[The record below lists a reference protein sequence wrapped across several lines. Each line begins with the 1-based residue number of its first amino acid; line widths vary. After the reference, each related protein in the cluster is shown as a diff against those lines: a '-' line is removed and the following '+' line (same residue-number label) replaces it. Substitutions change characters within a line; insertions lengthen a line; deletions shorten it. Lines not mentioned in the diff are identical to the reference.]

1 MPLFSLLCA
10 MFPNFEERR
19 IDVGDAEIYLRM
31 GGDGPPLLLLHGFP
45 QTHVAWHE
53 VAPRLAEVYTVVV
66 PDLRGYGEST
76 GPADPEA
83 ADYTHRAM
91 AEDMVAVME
100 TLGFDAYRVVGHDRG
115 ARIGYRFALD
125 HPESVQKL
133 ALLDIVPTLET
144 AERMDYR
151 SARARYHWLFLA
163 QPHPIP
169 ETLLAH
175 EPAFYVDHLVESWSA
190 NADDLDREAVAA
202 YRRSFARERVI
213 RACCEDYRAGLSLD
227 LDHDRASR
235 EAGERIECPLLVLWG
250 GARGG
255 DGVDLVDVWE
265 EWSTDVRG
273 GPLPCGHFLME
284 EAPEETLDELEPFLA

>member
-1 MPLFSLLCA
+1 MK
-10 MFPNFEERR
+10 FPGFEERR
-19 IDVGDAEIYLRM
+19 VDVGDAEIFLEL
-31 GGDGPPLLLLHGFP
+31 GGGGPPLLLLHGFP

-53 VAPRLAEVYTVVV
+53 VAPRLADEYTVVV

-76 GPADPEA
+76 GPADPGA

-91 AEDMVAVME
+91 AQDMAAVMAA
-100 TLGFDAYRVVGHDRG
+100 LGFEEYRVVGHDRG
-115 ARIGYRFALD
+115 ARVGYRFALD
-125 HPESVQKL
+125 FPERVRKL
-133 ALLDIVPTLET
+133 AVLDIIPTLET

-151 SARARYHWLFLA
+151 SARGRYHWLFLA

-175 EPAFYVDHLVESWSA
+175 EPEFYVDHLVESWA
-190 NADDLDREAVAA
+190 ADAVALDQDA
-202 YRRSFARERVI
+202 VAEYRRYFAQARVI

-227 LDHDRASR
+227 LEHDRASR
-235 EAGERIECPLLVLWG
+235 DAGERIECPLLALWG

-255 DGVDLVDVWE
+255 GGDTLDVWE
-265 EWSTDVRG
+265 RWSTDVRG

-284 EAPEETLDELEPFLA
+284 EAPDATLDELEPFLA